1 MRWGGAWCYLF
12 IPLGMGGVEGFSGWA
27 LVGWIGAGIGEFYLV
42 QLGVSIGGTLAAF
55 GPTRVLV
62 GLGEY
67 PFFAVWRLAVSP
79 LRRLT
84 FLQAPKKVSKKR

>member
-1 MRWGGAWCYLF
+1 
-12 IPLGMGGVEGFSGWA
+12 MGGVEGFLGW
-27 LVGWIGAGIGEFYLV
+27 LRVGWIGAGIGEFYLV
-42 QLGVSIGGTLAAF
+42 QLGVSVGGTLAAF

-67 PFFAVWRLAVSP
+67 PFLRVLRLAVSP

-84 FLQAPKKVSKKR
+84 FFTNA

>member
-1 MRWGGAWCYLF
+1 MRLGGAWCYLF
-12 IPLGMGGVEGFSGWA
+12 IPLGMGGVEGFLGW
-27 LVGWIGAGIGEFYLV
+27 LRVGWIGAGIGEFYLV